1 MSLCFNVEQ
10 IVCTILS
17 DWVQGSSSTSKW
29 GQCPPPPTP
38 AYSLL
43 LITIHSVFE
52 NCWYK
57 NYLDFWGNCAG
68 ETDTLMRCSVATTC
82 KTLLWWKGV
91 FIIVFLFYICFYW
104 QTDSSRTLKTQ
115 IFHESKGKK
124 PLPKWICGERELV
137 RRMMGLVT
145 ALLAWAW
152 AVLLRPGLTERAEWV
167 IVNEQS

>member
-1 MSLCFNVEQ
+1 MAFVSMLSKLFPQFYQTESKAQVQRQNGGNAPPQLIHRLWSEYTVYLKTAGVKITWNTLIFRG
-10 IVCTILS
+10 IVQEKPIPLW
-17 DWVQGSSSTSKW
+17 DG
-29 GQCPPPPTP
+29 
-38 AYSLL
+38 
-43 LITIHSVFE
+43 
-52 NCWYK
+52 
-57 NYLDFWGNCAG
+57 
-68 ETDTLMRCSVATTC
+68 VATTC

-124 PLPKWICGERELV
+124 TLPKWICGERELV
-137 RRMMGLVT
+137 RTMMGLVT
-145 ALLAWAW
+145 ALLACAW